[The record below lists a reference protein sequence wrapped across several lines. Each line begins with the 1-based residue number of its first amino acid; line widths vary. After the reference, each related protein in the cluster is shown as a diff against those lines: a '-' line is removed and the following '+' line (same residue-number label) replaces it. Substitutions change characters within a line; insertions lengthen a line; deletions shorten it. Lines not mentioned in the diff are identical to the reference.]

1 MQEVGMLVHCVT
13 PANRSRYV
21 AFLDDMFRQRA
32 RLFAGILGWKALR
45 VIDGMER
52 DDVDQA
58 EGVSYLVTID
68 DLGHVVGSVRMAPA
82 SGPHLMGGVLKAF
95 AERPYDMTNET
106 WEITR
111 LMPIAIEDAPNKI
124 LLRGLISAAMQEFG
138 LRHGVKRLIAVTDE
152 DRLGAAARNGWRSEM
167 LSGLVATDEGK
178 RAAGVMYHVSR
189 EAWLGSIHGFKLN
202 GPVTIEL
209 PPSVSDAVL
218 TRAEAGF
225 WSSLA
230 ELPVERRTAET
241 ITALL
246 QAGSMETST
255 AAA

>member
-1 MQEVGMLVHCVT
+1 MLVHCVT
-13 PANRSRYV
+13 PANRTRYLP
-21 AFLDDMFRQRA
+21 FLEDMFRQRA
-32 RLFAGILGWKALR
+32 RIFAGILGWKALR
-45 VIDGMER
+45 VIEGMER
-52 DDVDQA
+52 DEVDQA
-58 EGVSYLVTID
+58 EGVSYLLTID
-68 DLGHVVGSVRMAPA
+68 DLGNVLGSVRLAPA

-95 AERPYDMTNET
+95 AERPYEKTNET

-124 LLRGLISAAMQEFG
+124 LLRGLTSAAMHEFA

-167 LSGLVATDEGK
+167 LSGLVETDEGK

-189 EAWLGSIHGFKLN
+189 EAWLGSVNGFNLA

-209 PPSVSDAVL
+209 PPCVSDSVL
-218 TRAEAGF
+218 TREEAGF
-225 WSSLA
+225 WSSLG
-230 ELPVERRTAET
+230 ELPLEMRIAAT

-246 QAGSMETST
+246 QSGSREAST